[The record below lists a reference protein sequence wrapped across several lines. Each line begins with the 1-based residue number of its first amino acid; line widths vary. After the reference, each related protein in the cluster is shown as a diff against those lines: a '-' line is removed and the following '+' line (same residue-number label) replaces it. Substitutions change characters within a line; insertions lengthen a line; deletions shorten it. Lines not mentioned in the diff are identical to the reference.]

1 MFSHQVSCITK
12 EVSSGHY
19 KIHRPHQS
27 HNSPHQYTR
36 PTKSYPIDSG
46 CQKNSNSKEGIDDG
60 GGIKT
65 MHQYT
70 QHVFEVVIEG
80 VRDLSLF
87 TNTIWGE
94 ADCFV
99 QYHFPKQLQQQEED
113 GGQQGKPSSVGLSN
127 SINDDIEL
135 HPYRTNTALCTPDP
149 SFSHET
155 RHILT
160 LPAETPVQKALM
172 SSYRAGGMGIELWK
186 RFYYPNIRDQLV
198 AKLLNPMN
206 AFNIVKFLSLTGNSA
221 HC

>member
-1 MFSHQVSCITK
+1 
-12 EVSSGHY
+12 
-19 KIHRPHQS
+19 
-27 HNSPHQYTR
+27 
-36 PTKSYPIDSG
+36 
-46 CQKNSNSKEGIDDG
+46 
-60 GGIKT
+60 

-70 QHVFEVVIEG
+70 QHVFEVVVEG

-99 QYHFPKQLQQQEED
+99 QYHFPKQLGEE
-113 GGQQGKPSSVGLSN
+113 GKPN
-127 SINDDIEL
+127 NIDDIEL
-135 HPYRTNTALCTPDP
+135 HPHRTNTALCTPDP

-160 LPAETPVQKALM
+160 LPADTPVQKALM
-172 SSYRAGGMGIELWK
+172 SCYRAGGMGIELWK

-198 AKLLNPMN
+198 AKVLDPMN
-206 AFNIVKFLSLTGNSA
+206 ALSIVNFLSLTGNST